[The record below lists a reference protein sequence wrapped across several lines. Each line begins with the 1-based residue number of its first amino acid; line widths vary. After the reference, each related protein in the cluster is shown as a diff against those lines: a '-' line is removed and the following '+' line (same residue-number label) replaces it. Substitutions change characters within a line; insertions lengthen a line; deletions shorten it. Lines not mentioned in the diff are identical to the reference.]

1 MRLETLDPRVKIFMM
16 LAISTASV
24 ATRDPA
30 MLLLLLALTFLLLVL
45 GGVPVRKALWRVR
58 GAMGLILSIFI
69 LQCIFD
75 RSGAPLIR
83 IGSFTLITRGG
94 LNAALYVMLRLL
106 TVLLSA
112 LIILTGRRRD
122 YLLALSQLG
131 LPYEISFMVM
141 AGLHFLPLLREEA
154 QDVMCAVQ
162 MRGTRIKKAPVGQ
175 RARVYLKMAVPIVA
189 GAIRRSEQ
197 MSVAMEARA
206 FRALPKRTSMRRL
219 TMKKSDWIYL
229 AVFAA
234 ALAIIIIAAKLWI
247 HL

>member
-1 MRLETLDPRVKIFMM
+1 MKLETLDPRVKLFMM
-16 LAISTASV
+16 LAISTDSV
-24 ATRDPA
+24 VTRDPVLML
-30 MLLLLLALTFLLLVL
+30 MLLVFTFLLLAA
-45 GGVPVRKALWRVR
+45 GGVPLSKALWRVR
-58 GAMGLILSIFI
+58 GAVGLILSIFI

-75 RSGAPLIR
+75 RSGDPLVR
-83 IGSFTLITRGG
+83 AGDFTLITRGG

-122 YLLALSQLG
+122 YLLALTQLG
-131 LPYEISFMVM
+131 LPYELSFMVM

-162 MRGTRIKKAPVGQ
+162 MRGTKMKKTPVRQ
-175 RARVYLKMAVPIVA
+175 RAQVYLKMAVPIVA

-206 FRALPKRTSMRRL
+206 FRAMPRRTSMRRL
-219 TMKKSDWIYL
+219 VMKKSDWICLIVFTVLL
-229 AVFAA
+229 A
-234 ALAIIIIAAKLWI
+234 LIITASELWI
-247 HL
+247 

>member
-1 MRLETLDPRVKIFMM
+1 MRLDRLDPRVKIFMM

-24 ATRDPA
+24 ATRDPVL
-30 MLLLLLALTFLLLVL
+30 MLMLLVFTFLLLLA
-45 GGVPVRKALWRVR
+45 GGVPVSRALWRVR

-75 RSGAPLIR
+75 RSGGPLIR
-83 IGSFTLITRGG
+83 IGDFTLVTRGG
-94 LNAALYVMLRLL
+94 FNAALYVMLRLL

-131 LPYEISFMVM
+131 LPYELSFMVM
-141 AGLHFLPLLREEA
+141 AGLHFLPLLRDEA

-162 MRGTRIKKAPVGQ
+162 MRGTKMKKAPLKQ
-175 RARVYLKMAVPIVA
+175 RAQVYLKMAVPIVA

-219 TMKKSDWIYL
+219 VMKKSDWAWLTVFTVLL
-229 AVFAA
+229 A
-234 ALAIIIIAAKLWI
+234 LMIAASKLWI
-247 HL
+247 

>member
-1 MRLETLDPRVKIFMM
+1 MKLETLDPRVKLFMM

-24 ATRDPA
+24 AARDPVLML
-30 MLLLLLALTFLLLVL
+30 MLLVFTLLILAA
-45 GGVPVRKALWRVR
+45 GGVPVSKALWRVR
-58 GAMGLILSIFI
+58 GAVGLIISVFI
-69 LQCIFD
+69 LQCVFD
-75 RSGAPLIR
+75 RSGDPLVQ
-83 IGSFTLITRGG
+83 IGNFTLVTRGG

-122 YLLALSQLG
+122 YLLALNQLG
-131 LPYEISFMVM
+131 LPYELSFMVM

-162 MRGTRIKKAPVGQ
+162 MRGTRIKKAPVSQ
-175 RARVYLKMAVPIVA
+175 RLQVYLKTAVPIVA

-206 FRALPKRTSMRRL
+206 FRAFPKRTSMRRL
-219 TMKKSDWIYL
+219 VMKKRDWIYL
-229 AVFAA
+229 IVFT
-234 ALAIIIIAAKLWI
+234 ALLALIITAAKLWI
-247 HL
+247 

>member
-1 MRLETLDPRVKIFMM
+1 MRLDRLAPRVKLFMM

-24 ATRDPA
+24 ATRDPVLML
-30 MLLLLLALTFLLLVL
+30 MLLVFTFLLLL
-45 GGVPVRKALWRVR
+45 IGGVPVSRALWRVR
-58 GAMGLILSIFI
+58 GAVGLILSIFI

-75 RSGAPLIR
+75 RSGDPLIR
-83 IGSFTLITRGG
+83 IGNFTLITRGG
-94 LNAALYVMLRLL
+94 INAALYVMLRLL

-122 YLLALSQLG
+122 YLLALTQLG

-162 MRGTRIKKAPVGQ
+162 MRGTRIKKAPVRQ
-175 RARVYLKMAVPIVA
+175 RVQVYLKMAVPIVA

-206 FRALPKRTSMRRL
+206 FRALPRRTSMRRL
-219 TMKKSDWIYL
+219 VMKRSDWIWLTVFTVLL
-229 AVFAA
+229 A
-234 ALAIIIIAAKLWI
+234 LIIVAAKLWV
-247 HL
+247 